1 MILYCLCFVVAVVF
15 LVFLA
20 ERTTAGEKIV
30 EKIIDI
36 MMEE

>member
-1 MILYCLCFVVAVVF
+1 MILYCLCFIVAVGFLAF
-15 LVFLA
+15 LV